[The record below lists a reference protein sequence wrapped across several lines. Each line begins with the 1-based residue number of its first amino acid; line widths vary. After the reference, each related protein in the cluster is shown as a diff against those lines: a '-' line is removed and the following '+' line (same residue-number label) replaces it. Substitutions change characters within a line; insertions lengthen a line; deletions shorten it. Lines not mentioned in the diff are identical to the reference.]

1 MLCMDPITTT
11 FVRRL
16 RDRDEAAWFELW
28 ETFGPVIRA
37 QLAKWG
43 RGRIQAETI
52 RDLTQ
57 ETLAE
62 LSDSIERFDPDRG
75 VRFST
80 WLLAIA
86 KHVLGDEIDRRM
98 AGKRGGGR
106 RAASLD
112 ESFMGESRDPDRD
125 AEYERDVFRA
135 KVLAAIRATEQE
147 TNFLHFQVYRMRV
160 LDGIHGKEVAR
171 QLGISEP
178 TVSRHL
184 ARVREALRRRLR
196 ESIATFS
203 FTPEELDEAAVAGL
217 DADDLLFDEAI
228 GEIQREQ
235 ADRAARR
242 AGGAGR
248 EPAR

>member
-28 ETFGPVIRA
+28 ETFGPVIRS

-62 LSDSIERFDPDRG
+62 LSGSIDRFDPDRG

-80 WLLAIA
+80 WLLSIA

-112 ESFMGESRDPDRD
+112 ESFMGGSLDPDRD
-125 AEYERDVFRA
+125 AEYERDVFHA

-160 LDGIHGKEVAR
+160 LDGINGKEVAR

-184 ARVREALRRRLR
+184 ARVRECLRGRLR
-196 ESIATFS
+196 ASIATFS
-203 FTPEELDEAAVAGL
+203 FTPEERDEAAIAGL
-217 DADDLLFDEAI
+217 ESDDLLFDDAI
-228 GEIQREQ
+228 GEIHREQ
-235 ADRAARR
+235 VTR
-242 AGGAGR
+242 AGRGT
-248 EPAR
+248 AR

>member
-62 LSDSIERFDPDRG
+62 LSGSIDRFDPDRG

-80 WLLAIA
+80 WLLSIA

-112 ESFMGESRDPDRD
+112 EAYMGATDDPDRD
-125 AEYERDVFRA
+125 SEYEREVFHA
-135 KVLAAIRATEQE
+135 KVLAALRATEQAE
-147 TNFLHFQVYRMRV
+147 PFLHFQVFRMRV
-160 LDGIHGKEVAR
+160 LDGVPGKEVAV

-184 ARVREALRRRLR
+184 SRVRDRLRERLR

-203 FTPEELDEAAVAGL
+203 FTDEERDEATSAGL
-217 DADDLLFDEAI
+217 ESDDLLFDDAI
-228 GEIQREQ
+228 GEIHREQ
-235 ADRAARR
+235 LTLVGRRIRGGKADA
-242 AGGAGR
+242 
-248 EPAR
+248 